1 MLIFPAIDLKQ
12 DANGVCRCVRL
23 EQGRADVETEFSD
36 DPPAVAR
43 RWRDRGAEWL
53 HVVDLDGAFAGHPVN
68 TETVSAI
75 RNAAPSNIQVG
86 GGIRDDA
93 AARVLL
99 DDLGV
104 TRVVIGTRALHDL
117 DWLAS
122 LCERYP
128 GRIVGGIDARGG
140 RVAVEGWTRD
150 SGVDAVEAAQGLAD
164 RGVAAIVF
172 TDIAVDGM
180 LTGPNVLA
188 TADLAR
194 CVGVPVI
201 ASGGVST
208 LDDVRRLAE
217 LPLEGAI
224 IGRALYSGAIDLAD
238 AIRAAR
244 KGSGTATG

>member
-23 EQGRADVETEFSD
+23 EQGRADAETEFSD

-43 RWRDRGAEWL
+43 RWRECGAEWL
-53 HVVDLDGAFAGHPVN
+53 HVVDLDGAFAGRPVN
-68 TETVSAI
+68 TDTIAAI
-75 RNAAPSNIQVG
+75 RDAVASNVQVG
-86 GGIRDDA
+86 GGVRDDA
-93 AARVLL
+93 AVRILL

-104 TRVVIGTRALHDL
+104 TRVVIGTRALRDL
-117 DWLAS
+117 GWLAS
-122 LCERYP
+122 ICERYP

-150 SGVDAVEAAQGLAD
+150 SGVDAVEAAQKLAD

-180 LTGPNVLA
+180 LTGPNVRA

-194 CVGVPVI
+194 QIDVPVI

-217 LPLEGAI
+217 LPFEGAI

-244 KGSGTATG
+244 RSETI